1 MKKKFFRLGP
11 GILITAAFIGP
22 GTLTVC
28 TIVGVNSGTSLL
40 WAILFSVI
48 ITIITQNIAAKISLK
63 TKKGLAQVLIDY
75 SNTPLKKWFMLILL
89 ISAIFLGNSAY
100 EAGNITGAKI
110 GLEQIIGSKVIY
122 FSGVDFLPIIICL
135 LISIIYLMG
144 SSELIKKLLL
154 FIVVLISFSFV
165 FAAIITKPDVLS
177 VLNGLLIPRF
187 DLSELAIVISLIG
200 TTIVPYNLF
209 LHSAFIKN
217 ISHKIDYKQI
227 KNDTIISVSIGGLI
241 SFCIVLAAANS
252 GLKSVESVS
261 DLGIALSPIYG
272 EFSKYLI
279 SIGLFGAG
287 ISSAITA
294 PLAASYV
301 VSECFGWKIK
311 ENKAKFIFLF
321 VLVSGTIFSSLDINP
336 IVIIQLAQ
344 LFNGL
349 LLPIIGVFLLLLVTS
364 NKLKNYFN
372 NQYLIKIILTIILV
386 SYMFLGLKNLGL
398 FF

>member
-1 MKKKFFRLGP
+1 M
-11 GILITAAFIGP
+11 
-22 GTLTVC
+22 
-28 TIVGVNSGTSLL
+28 
-40 WAILFSVI
+40 
-48 ITIITQNIAAKISLK
+48 
-63 TKKGLAQVLIDY
+63 
-75 SNTPLKKWFMLILL
+75 
-89 ISAIFLGNSAY
+89 
-100 EAGNITGAKI
+100 
-110 GLEQIIGSKVIY
+110 
-122 FSGVDFLPIIICL
+122 
-135 LISIIYLMG
+135 
-144 SSELIKKLLL
+144 
-154 FIVVLISFSFV
+154 
-165 FAAIITKPDVLS
+165 
-177 VLNGLLIPRF
+177 
-187 DLSELAIVISLIG
+187 
-200 TTIVPYNLF
+200 
-209 LHSAFIKN
+209 
-217 ISHKIDYKQI
+217 
-227 KNDTIISVSIGGLI
+227 
-241 SFCIVLAAANS
+241 
-252 GLKSVESVS
+252 KSVESVS

-311 ENKAKFIFLF
+311 GNKAKFIFLF
-321 VLVSGTIFSSLDINP
+321 VLISGTIFSSLDINP

>member
-110 GLEQIIGSKVIY
+110 GIEQIIGSKVIY
-122 FSGVDFLPIIICL
+122 FSGIDFLPIIICL
-135 LISIIYLMG
+135 LISIIYLVG

-165 FAAIITKPDVLS
+165 FAAIIWPV
-177 VLNGLLIPRF
+177 GLPN
-187 DLSELAIVISLIG
+187 V
-200 TTIVPYNLF
+200 
-209 LHSAFIKN
+209 
-217 ISHKIDYKQI
+217 
-227 KNDTIISVSIGGLI
+227 IGG
-241 SFCIVLAAANS
+241 IVS
-252 GLKSVESVS
+252 
-261 DLGIALSPIYG
+261 
-272 EFSKYLI
+272 
-279 SIGLFGAG
+279 
-287 ISSAITA
+287 
-294 PLAASYV
+294 
-301 VSECFGWKIK
+301 
-311 ENKAKFIFLF
+311 
-321 VLVSGTIFSSLDINP
+321 LVN
-336 IVIIQLAQ
+336 
-344 LFNGL
+344 
-349 LLPIIGVFLLLLVTS
+349 
-364 NKLKNYFN
+364 
-372 NQYLIKIILTIILV
+372 
-386 SYMFLGLKNLGL
+386 MFLGGGL
-398 FF
+398 AGLLALCVFCSFMD